1 MRIKIWKKIYLNIF
15 QRYNI
20 ELKDLFGKTVCVIM
34 DGATT
39 MSIEQLKEKAQF
51 LTGVKSKLIK
61 LMDKKESVELDNK
74 IEITFEN
81 GKWYVKS
88 NKNLNEIDLYLSY
101 IYAWMT
107 RLIIIIIILF
117 KNVKNRNNIYPI

>member
-1 MRIKIWKKIYLNIF
+1 MNKILNIF
-15 QRYNI
+15 KRFNI

-88 NKNLNEIDLYLSY
+88 NKN
-101 IYAWMT
+101 
-107 RLIIIIIILF
+107 
-117 KNVKNRNNIYPI
+117 NIYLIKKK

>member
-1 MRIKIWKKIYLNIF
+1 
-15 QRYNI
+15 
-20 ELKDLFGKTVCVIM
+20 
-34 DGATT
+34 

-107 RLIIIIIILF
+107 RLIIIIIIF
-117 KNVKNRNNIYPI
+117 KNVKNRNNIYFIKKNKIIH